1 MGLRSPIESLSHAVK
16 ILGRRQLQ
24 RWLQVLLFANQTAT
38 DFPSPLLQMAAA
50 RGKLLELLAE
60 KSARD
65 KHLHDRAFMTGI
77 LSLLDTLLE
86 MPMSE
91 VIGQIHLPDDVRAA
105 LLNRNGRLGRLLLII
120 EALERTDDAEVAS
133 LLADGDPCTTAELPL
148 LQIAA
153 LSWSN
158 RLGQT
163 SERDEGRSARSSSRA
178 SR

>member
-1 MGLRSPIESLSHAVK
+1 
-16 ILGRRQLQ
+16 
-24 RWLQVLLFANQTAT
+24 
-38 DFPSPLLQMAAA
+38 
-50 RGKLLELLAE
+50 
-60 KSARD
+60 
-65 KHLHDRAFMTGI
+65 MTGI

-91 VIGQIHLPDDVRAA
+91 VIGQIHLPDDVCAA
-105 LLNRNGRLGRLLLII
+105 LMQRNGRLGRLLLIV

-133 LLADGDPCTTAELPL
+133 LLADGDPCTTDELPL

-163 SERDEGRSARSSSRA
+163 SERDEHRSKKSASHAR
-178 SR
+178 